1 MLTVV
6 LTNFG
11 GFSLRASSDEA
22 VKLIVK
28 ALLFSPERI
37 ETLRLTTAS
46 PPASIS
52 STWKDTGSTDQPSG

>member
-6 LTNFG
+6 LTYFG

-37 ETLRLTTAS
+37 ETLKFTIAS